1 MTRKFR
7 SSDTVRHREI
17 LPRELS
23 LRYVPVVTLQSN
35 PNNPRV
41 HTDRQ
46 IDQIA
51 RSIRTFG
58 FNVPIL
64 VDVDLNVIAGH
75 GRLLAAKLL
84 HIDQVPV
91 IKLEHL
97 TDQQR
102 RAFLIADNRLTE
114 IANWDERLLGEQLKI
129 LAEADLNFS
138 IESTGFEIGE

>member
-1 MTRKFR
+1 MGVTNMTRKFR

-23 LRYVPVVTLQSN
+23 LRYVPVVTLQSD

-51 RSIRTFG
+51 RSIKTFG

-64 VDVDLNVIAGH
+64 VDLDLNVIAGH

-91 IKLEHL
+91 IKLEL
-97 TDQQR
+97 SFSKIPSACDFNRIR
-102 RAFLIADNRLTE
+102 RCVPQ
-114 IANWDERLLGEQLKI
+114 ANCD
-129 LAEADLNFS
+129 S
-138 IESTGFEIGE
+138 